1 MVAAALLEWEVSIRM
16 LRNGGS
22 GLLFSRSA
30 ELNCRLLQW
39 INTASAHSAFV
50 KEDRYS
56 RQKLL
61 PEIGPGGQKR
71 MGKSKTLV
79 IGCGALGTYALS
91 FLVRAG
97 VGQVY
102 VVDRDIIDI
111 SNLQR
116 QSLFGEKD
124 VGRPKA
130 KVAEEALK
138 EINSEIEIHGEVA
151 DISYANVQRIV
162 KDATVVLDATDN
174 MDTRFL
180 VNDACVKLGIPLIYA
195 GAVGVTGM
203 VMPVVSDGPCLRCVF
218 PTLPQPG
225 QLPTCD
231 TVGIVN
237 TLPSMVASIEV
248 TEAFKIMQG
257 KEPFKELLVLDIWQG
272 ELQKVKVKKNPECDC
287 CGKRNFPYLQA
298 HQRKLVVSLCGRNA
312 VQIIPAEPLKDGL
325 SDLKKK
331 LSRSGTASIADG
343 VLKFKTTGV
352 DITVFRDGRTIIG
365 GTTDLSKA
373 KTIFSKYVGD

>member
-1 MVAAALLEWEVSIRM
+1 
-16 LRNGGS
+16 
-22 GLLFSRSA
+22 
-30 ELNCRLLQW
+30 
-39 INTASAHSAFV
+39 V
-50 KEDRYS
+50 KENRYS
-56 RQKLL
+56 RQILL
-61 PEIGPGGQKR
+61 PEIGPEGQKKLDR
-71 MGKSKTLV
+71 CRAVV

-97 VGQVY
+97 VGQVT
-102 VVDRDIIDI
+102 VVDRDIIDL

-116 QSLFGEKD
+116 QSLFDEKD

-130 KVAEEALK
+130 KVAEERLRN
-138 EINSEIEIHGEVA
+138 INSEIAIHGTLA
-151 DISYANVQRIV
+151 DINHANVVGIV

-180 VNDACVKLGIPLIYA
+180 VNDACVKLGIPWIYA

-203 VMPVVSDGPCLRCVF
+203 VMPVVKEGPCLRCVF
-218 PTLPQPG
+218 PSLPQPG

-237 TLPSMVASIEV
+237 TLPSAVASIQV

-257 KEPFKELLVLDIWQG
+257 KEPLRELIVLDVWQG
-272 ELQKVKVKKNPECDC
+272 ELQRIKVKKNPDCDC
-287 CGKRNFPYLQA
+287 CGKRNFRYLQA
-298 HQRKLVVSLCGRNA
+298 TERKLVVSLCGRNA
-312 VQIIPAEPLKDGL
+312 VQIVPAKPLRDGL
-325 SDLKKK
+325 ADLKKK
-331 LSRSGTASIADG
+331 LSRSGSARIVDG
-343 VLKFKTTGV
+343 VLKFAAKGV
-352 DITVFRDGRTIIG
+352 DITVFPDGRTIVG